1 MDKPEILMYTMPT
14 CGYCAKMKKE
24 LNEANVVYT
33 ERDFKQY
40 NEEWQFIKSLTR
52 SAVFPTFVVGNEYL
66 IPNRDFSNPTEAI
79 QSLQYYQNVKHR
91 DQTLDDIVELLKN
104 NMYMTKMAL
113 EKIDVIASK
122 LQEAENKQKHIEELQ
137 KRRQEV
143 IERNRKMA
151 KDLQEKREGL
161 KNYKKE

>member
-33 ERDFKQY
+33 ERDFKEY

-66 IPNRDFSNPTEAI
+66 IPNRDFSNPTEV
-79 QSLQYYQNVKHR
+79 Y
-91 DQTLDDIVELLKN
+91 LDELFAN
-104 NMYMTKMAL
+104 WT
-113 EKIDVIASK
+113 D
-122 LQEAENKQKHIEELQ
+122 
-137 KRRQEV
+137 
-143 IERNRKMA
+143 
-151 KDLQEKREGL
+151 
-161 KNYKKE
+161 